1 MRRGDTT
8 RRIGME
14 NFTQRQEVGPMPT
27 DVLVT
32 PADLAPLLRL
42 LLEAEGEHGGGR
54 VEGPRGP
61 ESPARATR
69 DPRASRLGLGV
80 PRDSVSERLARE
92 VGRPIRDRPSRGC
105 VLWPL
110 RDGR

>member
-42 LLEAEGEHGGGR
+42 LLEAERLLTGSPEGARMPEDVAADLGERRHDLARRAGLDADTGEP
-54 VEGPRGP
+54 VP
-61 ESPARATR
+61 PAR
-69 DPRASRLGLGV
+69 
-80 PRDSVSERLARE
+80 EE
-92 VGRPIRDRPSRGC
+92 GRT
-105 VLWPL
+105 
-110 RDGR
+110 